1 MSQTVLK
8 FNRTALM
15 FRDVMLGKDF
25 GKQLKS
31 NAFNLNQLLLIDEYG
46 QSCLG
51 LMFLALRFL
60 FKQLVLA
67 RGHHSAR
74 SDIHRKQALP

>member
-1 MSQTVLK
+1 
-8 FNRTALM
+8 M

-31 NAFNLNQLLLIDEYG
+31 NAFNLHQFLLIDEYG

-51 LMFLALRFL
+51 SMFLVLRFL

-67 RGHHSAR
+67 REHHSAR
-74 SDIHRKQALP
+74 SDIHRKQALPWMENFPWFYASIT